1 MNIIIVGAG
10 KVGMQLAKDMSA
22 KGYKVKLVEKIESV
36 CEKIVK
42 DENLEVF
49 CGDGCDPLVLESA
62 GIKIADIV
70 VAVTGDDEDNLVIAQ
85 LAKLQPNRPKVIAVN
100 NHPRNEWLFN
110 KKWGIDAKVSSTSV
124 LSDMIE
130 EEMRKI
136 KLSVNN

>member
-1 MNIIIVGAG
+1 MGCGRVGSQTANLLSEAGHKISIIDIDPKSFNRLG
-10 KVGMQLAKDMSA
+10 KSFNGQTVLGFGYDKD
-22 KGYKVKLVEKIESV
+22 
-36 CEKIVK
+36 
-42 DENLEVF
+42 
-49 CGDGCDPLVLESA
+49 VLESA

-70 VAVTGDDEDNLVIAQ
+70 AAVTGDDEDNLVIAQ

-130 EEMRKI
+130 EEMRKNKI
-136 KLSVNN
+136 ICK